1 MQMSPLPST
10 ASSGNRYLFIVTFLY
25 RQRYDG
31 RGTVIYMFTHYN
43 PVELVFGPG
52 TVDRIGSLVREH
64 GGTALVVTGR
74 SSMKKTGVLD
84 QVLASLDEAGLEA
97 SVFDEVEPNPSFP
110 TVDAG
115 AEQAKECDLVIGLG
129 GGSPMDAAK
138 AIAIAA
144 ANNRPIAD
152 FYDGEEPLRT
162 MPIFAVAST
171 AGTGSEVDR
180 YFVLTNPD
188 SKEKHGWGHRSTYP
202 AGAIVDPAV
211 MQTMPPR
218 LTASTGLDAFF
229 HALETSISL
238 NATPITDIY
247 ATAALRR
254 IIDALPAAYRDGG
267 DMAARES
274 MALAS
279 ALAGMAIDGGGV
291 TMLHGL
297 EHPVSGHLDVAHGA
311 GLAALSISYIERVG
325 SACPDRFRRIAALF
339 DRESDGPVAGTV
351 AGLRELLQAVDM
363 DVGLSDLGVPADLVD
378 QLTEDALKGGQAA
391 ATPCELDATDIREI
405 YRESL

>member
-1 MQMSPLPST
+1 
-10 ASSGNRYLFIVTFLY
+10 
-25 RQRYDG
+25 
-31 RGTVIYMFTHYN
+31 MFTQYN
-43 PVELVFGPG
+43 PVELIFGTG
-52 TVDRIGSLVREH
+52 TVTRIGSLVRDY

-74 SSMKKTGVLD
+74 SSMQQTGVLD
-84 QVLASLDEAGLEA
+84 RVVASLDEAGVEA
-97 SVFDEVEPNPSFP
+97 MVFDEVEPNPSFP

-144 ANNRPIAD
+144 ANNRPVAD
-152 FYDGEEPLRT
+152 FYDGEEPLRS
-162 MPIFAVAST
+162 MPIFGIAST

-188 SKEKHGWGHRSTYP
+188 TREKHGWGHRSTYP
-202 AGAIVDPAV
+202 EAAVVDPEV

-229 HALETSISL
+229 HALEASISL
-238 NATPITDIY
+238 EATPLSDLY
-247 ATAALRR
+247 AMEALRR
-254 IIDALPAAYRDGG
+254 IIDDLPAAYRDGD
-267 DMAARES
+267 DMAARKS

-279 ALAGMAIDGGGV
+279 TLAGMAIDAGRV
-291 TMLHGL
+291 TLLHGL

-311 GLAALSISYIERVG
+311 GLAALSIPYLEHVG
-325 SACPDRFRRIAALF
+325 SACPDCFAPMASLF

-351 AGLRELLQAVDM
+351 EGLRELLRAVDM
-363 DVGLSDLGVPADLVD
+363 DVGLSDLGVPEDLVD
-378 QLTEDALKGGQAA
+378 QLTEDAMKSGQAA
-391 ATPCELDATDIREI
+391 VTPCEFTAGDIREI
-405 YRESL
+405 YRRSL